1 MPLESTVM
9 SLLLSCRDLYADL
22 VGPLYSQ
29 ALFDFITSRTI
40 LTSSDMHQV
49 QLGS

>member
-1 MPLESTVM
+1 MPLGSAVM
-9 SLLLSCRDLYADL
+9 SVLLSYRGLYADF